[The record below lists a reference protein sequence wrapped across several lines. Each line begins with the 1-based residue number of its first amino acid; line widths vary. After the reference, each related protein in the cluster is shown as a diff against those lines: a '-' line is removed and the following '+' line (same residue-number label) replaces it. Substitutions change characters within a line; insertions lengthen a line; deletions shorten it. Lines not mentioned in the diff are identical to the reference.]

1 MDYKE
6 LREAVERTEN
16 AEWEV
21 AEEAIEGGSRLGY
34 LPSRGV
40 PPLEEQVTLAAQ
52 AAAAP
57 PPPTPLFPSLVDL
70 RAAPAGNLITPI
82 RDQEACGS
90 CVAFGSSAAVEG
102 TLRAEHEDPNIELD
116 LSEAYLFYCKAAAEG
131 RTCGGPTGGW
141 YPKAALD
148 VFAEG
153 GGVPDEAC
161 FPYTA
166 GDQECAACADWEGR
180 ATTITA
186 WQPLDTPAEM
196 KEWIASHGPTVAS
209 MVVYE
214 DFQHYA
220 GGTYRHV
227 SGEKLGGHCICIVG
241 YEDRRDLWIAK
252 NSWGTGWGDE
262 GFFRIAYGE
271 CGIDSGML
279 GVEGVSSPAAP

>member
-1 MDYKE
+1 MDISE
-6 LREAVERTEN
+6 LRKAMEGKEGV
-16 AEWEV
+16 EWEI
-21 AEEAIEGGSRLGY
+21 AEEAIEAEPRLGY

-40 PPLEEQVTLAAQ
+40 PPLEEQEALAAQ

-57 PPPTPLFPSLVDL
+57 PPPPSYPPATDL

-82 RDQEACGS
+82 RDQGQCGS

-102 TLRAEHEDPNIELD
+102 TLRAESSDPNLEID
-116 LSEAYLFYCKAAAEG
+116 LSEAYLFYCKAAEEG
-131 RTCGGPTGGW
+131 RECGGPNGGW

-153 GGVPDEAC
+153 GGVPREAC

-166 GDQECAACADWEGR
+166 GDQECAACADWQGQ
-180 ATTITA
+180 ATTISA
-186 WQPLDTPAEM
+186 WRALDTPAEM

-220 GGTYRHV
+220 GGVYAHV
-227 SGEKLGGHCICIVG
+227 TGRKLGGHCICIVG
-241 YEDRRDLWIAK
+241 YDDEQECWIGK
-252 NSWGTGWGDE
+252 NSWNTGWGEE
-262 GFFRIAYGE
+262 GFFRIAYGQ

-279 GVEGVSSPAAP
+279 GVEGVESP